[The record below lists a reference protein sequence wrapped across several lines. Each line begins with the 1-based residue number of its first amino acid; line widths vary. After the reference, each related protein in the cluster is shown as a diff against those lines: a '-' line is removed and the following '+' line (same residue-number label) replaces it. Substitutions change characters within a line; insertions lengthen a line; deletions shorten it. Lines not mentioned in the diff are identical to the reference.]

1 MQHAVRRSKLVVA
14 ALSEGF
20 FASTWCEAEIEA
32 ARDAGIKVIPCYSG
46 EDHGAKQVDK
56 WVKAYRDHAVFKYV
70 FRENARDVLNKQN
83 PQSVTATL
91 NYLAGLF

>member
-1 MQHAVRRSKLVVA
+1 MK
-14 ALSEGF
+14 SEDGRW
-20 FASTWCEAEIEA
+20 SA
-32 ARDAGIKVIPCYSG
+32 ARRRLLAGVAGRI
-46 EDHGAKQVDK
+46 HT
-56 WVKAYRDHAVFKYV
+56 V